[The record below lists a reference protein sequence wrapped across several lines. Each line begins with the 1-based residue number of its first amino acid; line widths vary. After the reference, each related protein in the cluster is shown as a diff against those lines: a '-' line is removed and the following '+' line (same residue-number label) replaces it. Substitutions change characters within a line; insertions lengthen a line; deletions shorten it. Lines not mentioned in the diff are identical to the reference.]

1 MGVIFNYVYNMRGNT
16 EILKL
21 LSLGLEWKI
30 QCYNRYFVSGYVFY
44 TEDYGEG
51 WNSYNNEVCVKKSTF
66 FEVDYYHKLEET
78 IEL

>member
-1 MGVIFNYVYNMRGNT
+1 VA
-16 EILKL
+16 
-21 LSLGLEWKI
+21 
-30 QCYNRYFVSGYVFY
+30 VFY

-66 FEVDYYHKLEET
+66 FEVDYYHKLEEA